1 MKTLQLSVSCL
12 VMRIRFIIDPSA
24 RKRDLEE
31 VTESYNLPQEG
42 LKYLKWRNE
51 YTVSNFFYTWN
62 MVKDFFITNLQ
73 VNILIV
79 EDYPTMLMISP
90 RISTKQLDCTT
101 QLQTLPSTT
110 PRRETSGVSSV
121 WPPPAFLWVTHFTG
135 SSLYNLLLVINFGSC
150 T

>member
-1 MKTLQLSVSCL
+1 MKTLQLSASCL

-31 VTESYNLPQEG
+31 VTESYNLPEEG

-73 VNILIV
+73 VNIPKLNFI
-79 EDYPTMLMISP
+79 
-90 RISTKQLDCTT
+90 
-101 QLQTLPSTT
+101 LQ
-110 PRRETSGVSSV
+110 
-121 WPPPAFLWVTHFTG
+121 F
-135 SSLYNLLLVINFGSC
+135 
-150 T
+150 